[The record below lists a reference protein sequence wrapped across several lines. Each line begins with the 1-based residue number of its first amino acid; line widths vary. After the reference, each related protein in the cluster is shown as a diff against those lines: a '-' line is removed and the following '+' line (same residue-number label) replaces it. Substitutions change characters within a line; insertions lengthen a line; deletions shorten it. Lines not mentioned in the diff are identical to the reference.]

1 MFEAGGAAVVGEPP
15 PRPARVA
22 QLRVGCVRVIRRP
35 VVPVLGAPRPIDGF
49 FHLIYAASN
58 VKHAQLFESI
68 LT

>member
-1 MFEAGGAAVVGEPP
+1 MFEAGGATVVGEPP

-22 QLRVGCVRVIRRP
+22 ELRVGRVRVIRRP

-49 FHLIYAASN
+49 LHLVCAASN